1 MVADRYIKLV
11 LTIIAVELLWLGLRD
26 APIAHA
32 QQKPAPT
39 EVIVTGVR
47 IGQQGHSML
56 PVVVMGGAQRL
67 PGISDV
73 RGVEPLVVRIP
84 APIQAQVQGPV
95 AISQPLTVRTAGEPL
110 VVRVPDPIQAQINGL
125 VAVSQPL
132 VVRTAGEPL
141 VVDVLPGRPTQRPGI
156 Q

>member
-1 MVADRYIKLV
+1 MVADRYVKLV
-11 LTIIAVELLWLGLRD
+11 LTVIALELLWLGLRD
-26 APIAHA
+26 APAAHA
-32 QQKPAPT
+32 QQKAAPM
-39 EVIVTGVR
+39 EVVVTGVR

-84 APIQAQVQGPV
+84 APIQTQVQGPLTL
-95 AISQPLTVRTAGEPL
+95 SQPLTVRTATEPL
-110 VVRVPDPIQAQINGL
+110 IVRIPEPIQAQVREPVTVN
-125 VAVSQPL
+125 QPL
-132 VVRTAGEPL
+132 TVRTGGEAL
-141 VVDVLPGRPTQRPGI
+141 VVDVLPGRPTQRPGL